1 MPQSE
6 KAKLQD
12 KGYGNFLDYYNHDIA
27 AARLS
32 YYNMLSS
39 KILFSANVS
48 ERAEAHKLFYML
60 VKQDRLP
67 VENDLESLKVL
78 KWAWDTVD
86 VGAYTVIYFKT
97 AAKCCFFSL
106 ILLAILITIA
116 SVVAEKVEEWLWEQG
131 YPETFKPVKVTAFLL
146 SVFTSFVAAIMAF
159 INPMK
164 TWHELRESSAAI
176 ESAIWQFRTR
186 TGIYEVSLRY
196 GSVQATRNLQMLIS
210 DQKKRLQSVVGE
222 TGLSPPSAHKFVYM
236 YSHTGTE

>member
-1 MPQSE
+1 MT
-6 KAKLQD
+6 
-12 KGYGNFLDYYNHDIA
+12 
-27 AARLS
+27 
-32 YYNMLSS
+32 
-39 KILFSANVS
+39 
-48 ERAEAHKLFYML
+48 ERAEAHRLFYML

-86 VGAYTVIYFKT
+86 IGAYQVVYFKT
-97 AAKCCFFSL
+97 AAKTCFFSL
-106 ILLAILITIA
+106 ILLAFLVTVA
-116 SVVAEKVEEWLWEQG
+116 SVVADKVEEWLWELG
-131 YPETFKPVKVTAFLL
+131 YPETFKPVKMTAFFL